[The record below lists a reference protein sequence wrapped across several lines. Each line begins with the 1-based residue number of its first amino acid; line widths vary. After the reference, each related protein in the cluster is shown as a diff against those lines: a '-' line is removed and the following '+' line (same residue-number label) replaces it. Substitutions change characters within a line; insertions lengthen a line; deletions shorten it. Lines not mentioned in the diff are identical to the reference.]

1 MRRAKVHCLNWT
13 PEKTELFANVL
24 ADEDNQFAASLER
37 LALKKQPTTKY
48 LIILKK
54 IVDRERGKND
64 FKDKNEERNFCN
76 KNWDLQSYSPLD
88 ISVNKLS

>member
-54 IVDRERGKND
+54 SLIESEVRTILKTKMKKETFAIRTEICKVTRLLIYQLIN
-64 FKDKNEERNFCN
+64 
-76 KNWDLQSYSPLD
+76 
-88 ISVNKLS
+88 